1 MTRTAV
7 SLFDRPPARR
17 ACAPE
22 LAAGLPRLHR
32 MLTDQRQFRRDQL
45 AQLASQERLAQ
56 IEVADR
62 PVEDVDAS
70 ADSARLEVSAAVAAA
85 ARQALYDVEEALD
98 RMHEGRYGRCTH
110 CAAEIPVE
118 RLLAIPQAALCM
130 RCQAKAEARR

>member
-7 SLFDRPPARR
+7 SVFDRPPARR
-17 ACAPE
+17 TCAPE

-56 IEVADR
+56 LDVADR
-62 PVEDVDAS
+62 PVEDLDAS

-85 ARQALYDVEEALD
+85 AQQALFDVEAALERID
-98 RMHEGRYGRCTH
+98 EGRYGLCTH
-110 CAAEIPVE
+110 CAAEIPFE

-130 RCQAKAEARR
+130 RCQARAEARR